1 MSFSPYIYRDI
12 AGKIDYTMLRIDIDI
27 KMFRDFLSKGKKY
40 RFRALVVTPSFLEY
54 AKNEVEESDVKLV
67 SVIGFP
73 LGQTYPEIKLME
85 ARSAAESGADELDI
99 VLNVSLLKSG
109 YLNEFHREA
118 EYILS
123 NLKQDYP
130 DLVIKY
136 ILEVTILSRS
146 LLKKGL
152 EIINNV
158 KPDYFKTSTGYGLR
172 GTSVNDIRFVK
183 KYLSNEIGV
192 KASGGIRTLKQF
204 TELLE
209 AGADIVGSSSGDKIV
224 EEAVSMRSR
233 YKKYSGVSGV
243 NQ

>member
-1 MSFSPYIYRDI
+1 MNMNFSPYIYRDV
-12 AGKIDYTMLRIDIDI
+12 AGKIDYTMLRMDIDI
-27 KMFRDFLSKGKKY
+27 KMFRDFLYKGKKY
-40 RFRALVVTPSFLEY
+40 RFRALVVTPSFLKY
-54 AKNEVEESDVKLV
+54 AKNELERSGVKLV

-85 ARSAAESGADELDI
+85 ARSALSSGADELDI
-99 VLNVSLLKSG
+99 VLNASLLKSG

-123 NLKQDYP
+123 SLKQDYP

-152 EIINNV
+152 KIINDV

-183 KYLSNEIGV
+183 KYLSSRISV
-192 KASGGIRTLKQF
+192 KASGGIRTFKQF

-209 AGADIVGSSSGDKIV
+209 AGADIIGSSSGDKIV
-224 EEAVSMRSR
+224 EEAAEHLDKD
-233 YKKYSGVSGV
+233 KKHVVY
-243 NQ
+243 